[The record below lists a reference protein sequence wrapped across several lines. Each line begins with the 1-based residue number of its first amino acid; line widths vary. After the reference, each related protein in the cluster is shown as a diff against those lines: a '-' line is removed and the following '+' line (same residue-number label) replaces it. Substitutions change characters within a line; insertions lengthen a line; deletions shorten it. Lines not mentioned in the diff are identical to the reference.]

1 MRNSIVSF
9 IFLICLCYLLLFT
22 CVQERSVSNVG
33 LLMDCD
39 GYNERCCLH
48 ASPGKDDKKT
58 RGTRKSEITRQ
69 QKVSEKWCVCVSVCM
84 CAHMHAFMCL

>member
-1 MRNSIVSF
+1 M
-9 IFLICLCYLLLFT
+9 
-22 CVQERSVSNVG
+22 QERSVSNVG

-58 RGTRKSEITRQ
+58 RGTSKLEINGQ
-69 QKVSEKWCVCVSVCM
+69 QKVERQQWCVYVCVCVCVRMSYDGGISEM
-84 CAHMHAFMCL
+84 Q